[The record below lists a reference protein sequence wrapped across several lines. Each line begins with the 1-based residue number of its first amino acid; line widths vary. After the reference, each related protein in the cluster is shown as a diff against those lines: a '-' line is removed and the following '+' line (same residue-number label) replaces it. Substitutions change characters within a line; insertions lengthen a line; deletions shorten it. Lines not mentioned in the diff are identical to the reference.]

1 MKNIYLIISCL
12 VLFGACS
19 KSDSKENILKEID
32 RIVNLEEGLTTE
44 NTEKLIG
51 LKEKYV
57 LKYDDSISV
66 NFLNELGFYFH
77 QISDYPKAE
86 DYLKRFIEKTT
97 NQSENQGHA
106 YLMLAKN
113 FEKIE
118 NYSNAIESIQSALKT
133 EYLPLGGGFAD
144 IYYILEQKMNK
155 KGAEAEDYVLLFNA
169 AKSAQ
174 QPQMALAMADSV
186 FTLFK
191 EYDKKPELLFSAANV
206 AWDLMENNQNSE
218 KYFSQLIEEFPN
230 HDLSKEAKYIL
241 ENNYTSKTPEEILD
255 DILKKN
261 KNS

>member
-1 MKNIYLIISCL
+1 
-12 VLFGACS
+12 LFSSCS
-19 KSDSKENILKEID
+19 KSDSKEYILKEID
-32 RIVNLEEGLTTE
+32 KIINSEEGLTTE
-44 NTEKLIG
+44 NTEKLFG

-77 QISDYPKAE
+77 QKSEYSKSE
-86 DYLKRFIEKTT
+86 NYLKRFIERSTHY
-97 NQSENQGHA
+97 SENQGHA
-106 YLMLAKN
+106 YVLLAKN
-113 FEKIE
+113 YEKIG
-118 NYSNAIESIQSALKT
+118 NYPKAIECIQSALQT

-144 IYYILEQKMNK
+144 IYYIVEQKMDKN
-155 KGAEAEDYVLLFNA
+155 GAEAEDYVLLFNS

-191 EYDKKPELLFSAANV
+191 DYDKKPELLFSAANV
-206 AWDLMENNQNSE
+206 AWDLMENNQKSE

-230 HDLSKEAKYIL
+230 HELSKEAKYIL